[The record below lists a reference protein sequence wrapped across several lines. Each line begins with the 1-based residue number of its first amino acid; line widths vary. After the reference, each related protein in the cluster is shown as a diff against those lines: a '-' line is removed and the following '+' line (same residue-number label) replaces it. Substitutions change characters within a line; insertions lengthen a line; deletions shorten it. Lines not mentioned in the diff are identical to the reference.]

1 MAEISKGACTGCTRI
16 DVSITATGGLRV
28 HAANGKRVGPDNP
41 ACPGS
46 GQKPKEA
53 QAGPVRF
60 LCRVPSGPEG
70 CGHQVQLTSNRRAR
84 SHLTPHGTPCAEGG
98 SAFPI
103 AVGPDGYR
111 ADTAEWTEEDWDQ
124 ALGQPDPAETD
135 PSVCKYACTHPV
147 VDHGPRGCTRTG
159 CVCRAPQG
167 EILQAVAPEDLRI
180 EPDRDFDLRPVQTVD
195 LPHDRQPDPHRH
207 EADVAI
213 AEAER
218 IQRGQDAQYE
228 ESIRDGLEESRRRIN
243 DSVPLLNRTEPIP
256 VCTCSTGSPS
266 NYEGPAADCPVHGVA
281 EPGPTDWHCPPD
293 ILAKMPE
300 GIRRLAEDNPECW
313 ECGHEVTPLAERF
326 ELDGSV
332 LARHV
337 VWTCSAAGVGSRCP
351 DTCGVTPSCRPQ
363 HSTEARLS
371 DLDEGAFFVRHTAKA
386 PLDKLV
392 YRAGTPVMG
401 PLTAMIVT
409 PGPFLDRTGTLTN
422 LTEEITC
429 TDQTGRPVRRRDLAS
444 GTTSPSTPSPG
455 PRSTPSAPRTGPD
468 PTTVPAPGSRPT
480 TKASAPAATS
490 TTSNP
495 GTVSGRT
502 ATGSTSTRTAPVTDA
517 FSTPKQA
524 VNQSEKYDSY
534 GRYKILHP
542 DSSKKVNWTRA
553 TTFCKSI
560 QDTYALS
567 MWSQR
572 MVLKGASIRSDLTA
586 AAGTLEVKADK
597 DRMNGLVDEA
607 KKAAGD
613 KIAANKGT
621 AVHAYTEELD
631 KIGLDKVS
639 ELKGVPDEFVPTV
652 QAYAAILNDFGLEP
666 VPLLTEFTTAVK
678 QYEVAGTSDNCYRVT
693 RDITVSLNGRPVTL
707 YAGEYVI
714 SDKKTGADLSYGWQ
728 EIAIQLALYSQGL
741 NTSGVWDWGTRT
753 WGRPTD
759 ANGVQIQ
766 VRTDIGL
773 VPHLPVDRSAT
784 GAPLAT
790 LYAVDLTAGWAAAVL
805 CAQVRSWRKE
815 RKLATPLE
823 VADVIGDRTVPV
835 RVLSDDQFAE
845 HVTRAENPSA
855 PVSRPAPASRPVTLA
870 DKARAVTSRAE
881 ASAVYQEAVAAR
893 TSVAEVKE
901 LVQLMQDKL
910 KSFTEQGA

>member
-1 MAEISKGACTGCTRI
+1 
-16 DVSITATGGLRV
+16 VSITATGGLRV
-28 HAANGKRVGPDNP
+28 HAANGKRTGPDNP

-60 LCRVPSGPEG
+60 LCRVPAGPGG
-70 CGHQVQLTSNRRAR
+70 CGHEVQLTANHRAR
-84 SHLTPHGTPCAEGG
+84 SHLNGQDQPCGGG
-98 SAFPI
+98 SDWPL
-103 AVGPDGYR
+103 AVGQPESLTS
-111 ADTAEWTEEDWDQ
+111 DTTGWDDEDWE
-124 ALGQPDPAETD
+124 AVLGRPEPSLGDVFAGEARNET
-135 PSVCKYACTHPV
+135 
-147 VDHGPRGCTRTG
+147 
-159 CVCRAPQG
+159 
-167 EILQAVAPEDLRI
+167 I
-180 EPDRDFDLRPVQTVD
+180 RPTEVVD
-195 LPHDRQPDPHRH
+195 LPHDRQPDPHRY

-218 IQRGQDAQYE
+218 IQREQDAQYE

-243 DSVPLLNRTEPIP
+243 DSVPLLNRTGPIQ

-266 NYEGPAADCPVHGVA
+266 NYEGPAADCPVHGGEALTDPDTLMVRPDA
-281 EPGPTDWHCPPD
+281 DPTLFDPTHVLSTELGPEVHPGEASAC
-293 ILAKMPE
+293 
-300 GIRRLAEDNPECW
+300 RLPGCCTHPQGFEYGDDGHGHSGSVCMFCGAQEPECCTHPDGRTYGGTDENGEDVW
-313 ECGHEVTPLAERF
+313 ACERCGEREDPAVTRMKAHGR
-326 ELDGSV
+326 
-332 LARHV
+332 ARCTV
-337 VWTCSAAGVGSRCP
+337 A
-351 DTCGVTPSCRPQ
+351 
-363 HSTEARLS
+363 

-392 YRAGTPVMG
+392 YRVRTHLLPR
-401 PLTAMIVT
+401 TATIVT

-422 LTEEITC
+422 LTEEVTC
-429 TDQTGRPVRRRDLAS
+429 TDQTGRAVPRRGRAS

-455 PRSTPSAPRTGPD
+455 PRSTPSPPAATPTQVS
-468 PTTVPAPGSRPT
+468 TTVPVPGSRLT
-480 TKASAPAATS
+480 TKASVPAATS
-490 TTSNP
+490 TTSSP

-502 ATGSTSTRTAPVTDA
+502 AGDSGGTSTRTAPVADA

-572 MVLKGASIRSDLTA
+572 MVLKGASVRSDLTA

-753 WGRPTD
+753 WGRPAD

-823 VADVIGDRTVPV
+823 VADLIGDRMIPV
-835 RVLSDDQFAE
+835 RVHPDPD
-845 HVTRAENPSA
+845 ENRSA

-893 TSVAEVKE
+893 TPVAEVKA

>member
-1 MAEISKGACTGCTRI
+1 MTEASKGACTGCTRT

-46 GQKPKEA
+46 GQKPKAE

-60 LCRVPSGPEG
+60 LCRVPAGPGG
-70 CGHQVQLTSNRRAR
+70 CGHEVQLTANHRAR
-84 SHLTPHGTPCAEGG
+84 SHLNGQDEQCIGG
-98 SAFPI
+98 SDHPI
-103 AVGPDGYR
+103 ALDADGVR
-111 ADTAEWTEEDWDQ
+111 NDTIGWTEELWEKILCPVPS
-124 ALGQPDPAETD
+124 LGDVFA
-135 PSVCKYACTHPV
+135 
-147 VDHGPRGCTRTG
+147 
-159 CVCRAPQG
+159 G
-167 EILQAVAPEDLRI
+167 EARNGTI
-180 EPDRDFDLRPVQTVD
+180 RPTEVVD
-195 LPHDRQPDPHRH
+195 LPHDRTDDLDRFAPPAGPETDAEKMSRLTAAAVEILGRRTPEQKLETARRMDETASRELGLPRSPELCDH
-207 EADVAI
+207 EWGPEVDQD
-213 AEAER
+213 ED
-218 IQRGQDAQYE
+218 GQDTVVTACKHC
-228 ESIRDGLEESRRRIN
+228 GLI
-243 DSVPLLNRTEPIP
+243 DP
-256 VCTCSTGSPS
+256 CTCTTSPGDL
-266 NYEGPAADCPVHGVA
+266 EGPAADCPVHGRI
-281 EPGPTDWHCPPD
+281 EPGPADWHCPPD
-293 ILAKMPE
+293 IRAKMPE
-300 GIRRLAEDNPECW
+300 GVRRLAEDNPECW

-326 ELDGSV
+326 EPDGSV

-337 VWTCSAAGVGSRCP
+337 VWTCSAAGGGSRCP

-363 HSTEARLS
+363 HPTEARLS

-392 YRAGTPVMG
+392 YRLAEHESR
-401 PLTAMIVT
+401 TAVLAAIVT
-409 PGPFLDRTGTLTN
+409 PGPYLGRSGPLTN
-422 LTEEITC
+422 LTEEVTC
-429 TDQTGRPVRRRDLAS
+429 TDQTGRAVPRRDRAS
-444 GTTSPSTPSPG
+444 GTTSPSTPNPG

-490 TTSNP
+490 TTSSP

-502 ATGSTSTRTAPVTDA
+502 AGDSGGTSTRTAPVTDA

-524 VNQSEKYDSY
+524 VNQSEKYDNY
-534 GRYKILHP
+534 GRYKMLHP
-542 DSSKKVNWTRA
+542 VTGKKVNWTRA

-621 AVHAYTEELD
+621 AVHAYTEQRD
-631 KIGLDKVS
+631 KTLVGMEV
-639 ELKGVPDEFVPTV
+639 ELKTVPEEFVPTV
-652 QAYAAILNDFGLEP
+652 EAYAAVLQDFGLEP
-666 VPLLTEFTTAVK
+666 VPGLIEFSTGVVQYDIGGTADRV
-678 QYEVAGTSDNCYRVT
+678 YRVT
-693 RDITVSLNGRPVTL
+693 RDITISLNGRPVTL
-707 YAGEYVI
+707 YAGEYI
-714 SDKKTGADLSYGWQ
+714 LGDLKTGADLSYGWQ

-753 WGRPTD
+753 WGRPAD

-784 GAPLAT
+784 KAPLAT

-823 VADVIGDRTVPV
+823 VADVAVDPGPDRLHPEP
-835 RVLSDDQFAE
+835 Q
-845 HVTRAENPSA
+845 A

-893 TSVAEVKE
+893 TPVAEVNA